1 MTRPRRRRNPGD
13 SYIVQIAVPSA
24 DGYLRTAPFD
34 YDLPLDQAARL
45 VLEPPAFVKKK
56 LVKGTYLLVAKGESA
71 PPDLVAT
78 PKGRKGM
85 VLATETGF
93 SLWEPGAGAQR
104 IIHGKEIGLTT
115 IGKAGAKKSQW
126 RVRREYDGWSDDWF
140 GAWEK
145 WDPAPLLSLI
155 YSCSPGPAAARLIA
169 MDIAEQCF
177 SDLAPENAG
186 LFTRADLDMMRR
198 YNGAWQS
205 AAPDDIE
212 GLRLKAVALA
222 NARSPDG
229 DWLGRDVRAR
239 GAFRYLIVSIF
250 RATVGEGLYRS
261 VEDASMLLGTEPVRK
276 IIHEGMTFPAF
287 IWGAVDAQRRRL
299 LLKKTN

>member
-1 MTRPRRRRNPGD
+1 
-13 SYIVQIAVPSA
+13 
-24 DGYLRTAPFD
+24 
-34 YDLPLDQAARL
+34 

-169 MDIAEQCF
+169 MNIAERCLP
-177 SDLAPENAG
+177 SLAPDNAS
-186 LFTRADLDMMRR
+186 LFTQDDLDMMRR
-198 YNGAWQS
+198 YNGSFA
-205 AAPDDIE
+205 AAPRSDIE
-212 GLRLKAVALA
+212 RLFQAETDLG
-222 NARSPDG
+222 NATDPTG
-229 DWLGRDVRAR
+229 DWLRRDLTAR
-239 GAFRYLIVSIF
+239 DAMVYLIMSI
-250 RATVGEGLYRS
+250 RKATVGMGLYRS
-261 VEDASMLLGTEPVRK
+261 VDAASMLLGTEPVRK

-287 IWGAVDAQRRRL
+287 IWGAIDAQRRRL
-299 LLKKTN
+299 LLKKAK